1 MSGLEPIVL
10 GVLVAIAALSV
21 LSRVIGV
28 PYPILMVIGGLVL
41 GIVPGAPEVVLDP
54 DLVLVIFLPPLLY
67 IGAFFV
73 SLRDLRRDARS
84 ITLLSVGLVV
94 ATAGAVG
101 VVAHD
106 LTGMPWA
113 AAFTLGAVVSPTD
126 PLAATQIMRRL
137 GAPRRIA
144 TVLEGEGLIN
154 DASALVLYR
163 AAVGA
168 AVGGSFSL
176 AEAGLRVLIAPVGG
190 VLIGL
195 AVGWLIAWVR
205 KRIEDTPT
213 EITISVFTGYAAFL
227 PATAL
232 GLSGVLATV
241 TAGVYLGWRAPEIAS
256 PDARLQGFSFW
267 TIAQFLINATLFVL
281 IGLQLPQIL
290 DRLGGYATRELL
302 VDGAAISGVVIAVRI
317 AWVFASTAVIRALD
331 RRPSQ
336 RARRADWRTR
346 FLGSWVGMRGAV
358 SLAAAL
364 AIPISTDAGE
374 PFPARDLILF
384 ITFCVIMATLVV
396 QGLTLPLV
404 IRALGLTDDGAAE
417 REEEVRARLVA
428 TKAALER
435 IDELSDEDWTR
446 PDTLERLRNAY
457 LFRKRRFAAQAGKI
471 DDEGYEDQSVAYQRT
486 LREVL
491 DAQRRAV
498 VELRNNGEISND
510 VMHHIERELD
520 LEDSRLDVPRVPEAR
535 RTSDR

>member
-1 MSGLEPIVL
+1 MSDLEPIVL
-10 GVLVAIAALSV
+10 GLLVAVAALSV

-28 PYPILMVIGGLVL
+28 PYPILMVIGGLGL
-41 GIVPGAPEVVLDP
+41 GLIPGAPEVVLDP
-54 DLVLVIFLPPLLY
+54 ELVLVVFLPPLLY
-67 IGAFFV
+67 IGAFFA

-84 ITLLSVGLVV
+84 ITMLSVGLVV
-94 ATAGAVG
+94 ATAVAVAA
-101 VVAHD
+101 VAHE
-106 LTGMPWA
+106 LTGLPWA
-113 AAFTLGAVVSPTD
+113 AAFTLGAIVSPTD

-144 TVLEGEGLIN
+144 TVLEGEGLVN
-154 DASALVLYR
+154 DATALVLYR

-168 AVGGSFSL
+168 AVGGAFSV
-176 AEAGLRVLIAPVGG
+176 ADAGLRIVVAPVGG

-195 AVGWLIAWVR
+195 AVGWIIAWVR

-227 PATAL
+227 PAEAL
-232 GLSGVLATV
+232 GVSGVLAAV

-267 TIAQFLINATLFVL
+267 TITQFLLNATLFVL

-290 DRLGGYATRELL
+290 DALGDQSTGELL
-302 VDGAAISGVVIAVRI
+302 VDGAVISGVVIAVRI
-317 AWVFASTAVIRALD
+317 AWIFGTTVLIRAID

-336 RARRADWRTR
+336 VARRADWRQR
-346 FLGSWVGMRGAV
+346 FLGSWAGMRGAV

-374 PFPARDLILF
+374 PFPGRDLILF
-384 ITFCVIMATLVV
+384 ITFCVIMATLVF

-404 IRALGLTDDGAAE
+404 IRLLGVTDDGAAE
-417 REEEVRARLVA
+417 QEEEVHARLAAA
-428 TKAALER
+428 TAALVR
-435 IDELSDEDWTR
+435 IDELADEDWTR
-446 PDTLERLRNAY
+446 PETLERLRNAY
-457 LFRKRRFAAQAGKI
+457 IFRKRRFAARAGKI
-471 DDEGYEDQSVAYQRT
+471 DDDGYEEQSVAYQRT

-491 DAQRRAV
+491 EAQRRAV
-498 VELRNNGEISND
+498 VELRNRGEISND
-510 VMHHIERELD
+510 VMHQIEHELD

-535 RTSDR
+535 RNPGR